1 LPKIPYLR
9 RNLLLDFFVRE
20 GHLPGQPLGVVLG
33 ELFFGLVWVDVAQR
47 VKILVK
53 RCYKLQRFI
62 GAVLLPRDALGD
74 LLIPFEELGLLLL
87 TGRAS
92 GIQN

>member
-1 LPKIPYLR
+1 
-9 RNLLLDFFVRE
+9 VRE
-20 GHLPGQPLGVVLG
+20 GHLPGQPLRVVLG
-33 ELFFGLVWVDVAQR
+33 ELFLSLVRVYVAQR

-74 LLIPFEELGLLLL
+74 LLISFEELGLLLL
-87 TGRAS
+87 ALRRPR
-92 GIQN
+92 IQN